1 MEKKT
6 RHYLRCYFNYRSYRF
21 PHGYNISSHEDF
33 TLQASIPRVSN
44 QFLISPW
51 ISISIPR
58 KFSFELYTNIISKL
72 QLFIV
77 LIFLHLLVRD
87 EISEGR
93 ASFHRGFDSLDAK
106 ILFRVNIIPI
116 LFPSYII
123 YRSNLFI
130 FLEIFRRVKAR
141 IRSARDRREGEEEW
155 EEEWEEGRGT
165 KFIVRQTTRT
175 SRRRKYPGAE
185 EFVTTSAPRMLLFS
199 SSLCVARWFRAV
211 LSERPSASLMHAFR
225 YLFSRSRG

>member
-1 MEKKT
+1 MNFHLDLAKILF
-6 RHYLRCYFNYRSYRF
+6 RALYQYYLE
-21 PHGYNISSHEDF
+21 I
-33 TLQASIPRVSN
+33 A
-44 QFLISPW
+44 
-51 ISISIPR
+51 
-58 KFSFELYTNIISKL
+58 
-72 QLFIV
+72 LFIV
-77 LIFLHLLVRD
+77 LIFLLVRD

-155 EEEWEEGRGT
+155 EEE
-165 KFIVRQTTRT
+165 
-175 SRRRKYPGAE
+175 
-185 EFVTTSAPRMLLFS
+185 
-199 SSLCVARWFRAV
+199 
-211 LSERPSASLMHAFR
+211 
-225 YLFSRSRG
+225 

>member
-1 MEKKT
+1 M
-6 RHYLRCYFNYRSYRF
+6 
-21 PHGYNISSHEDF
+21 
-33 TLQASIPRVSN
+33 
-44 QFLISPW
+44 
-51 ISISIPR
+51 
-58 KFSFELYTNIISKL
+58 

-225 YLFSRSRG
+225 FFPGPGVNYSRSAKIYSSSPEGIRGRILGPIVKVRRLPWLPQYLRVSAL